1 MRLGKRTAKLVRE
14 AAVAGFVQGTRWA
27 GWQPPRGEPDPF
39 PDDSEIWV
47 MACRCAEKFADLY
60 PTLSKV
66 EDEEYAAARAATRA
80 AGLAMLTAL
89 LTGPQSEDA

>member
-27 GWQPPRGEPDPF
+27 GWVPPRGEPDPF
-39 PDDSEIWV
+39 PFDPEILTL
-47 MACRCAEKFADLY
+47 AFRCAAKFPDLY

-66 EDEEYAAARAATRA
+66 EEVWEADAEARCRSNAELAALMAAART
-80 AGLAMLTAL
+80 TEE
-89 LTGPQSEDA
+89 P